1 MAKKSKKRIVW
12 IKLPVNLMDDAR
24 IAELIEQKWA
34 NGLGVYISILMELYR
49 RPNRSL
55 TKTQAKHIQV
65 RGASPK
71 TVRQVLDDYGLF
83 ITDEHDHVYSAIDFL
98 DFDDAEEPEQEEP
111 MGKGTP
117 KGKGRVSDSDATPTP
132 ARVYIDKDR
141 EKDLLQKTAEEESS
155 TPDYLAEL
163 RPDDPWAESVMMK
176 SGFSGLLL
184 RNWEEAIR
192 QFRLHAK
199 ANDNLR
205 GIHSLR
211 EAKQYFNCY
220 TTHPVTGPA
229 LRKALEEHEARHPQ
243 QNPYC
248 FEDKGSCPGHRSYHG
263 IPLPDD
269 APPRPAER
277 ADWDFAEQCWI
288 ELGN

>member
-1 MAKKSKKRIVW
+1 MGKKTSRKIAW

-34 NGLGVYISILMELYR
+34 NGLGIYIHVLMELYR

-55 TKTQAKHIQV
+55 TKTQAKHLQV
-65 RGASPK
+65 RGASQK
-71 TVRQVLDDYGLF
+71 TVRQVLEDYGLF
-83 ITDEHDHVYSAIDFL
+83 ITDEHDRVYSAIDFL
-98 DFDDAEEPEQEEP
+98 DFEDTEEPDKGEP
-111 MGKGTP
+111 MGTGNP
-117 KGKGRVSDSDATPTP
+117 KGGGRVRDSDASPTP

-141 EKDLLQKTAEEESS
+141 DKDLLLLKEEKAKGERN
-155 TPDYLAEL
+155 DFLAEL
-163 RPDDPWAESVMMK
+163 RTDDPWAESVMMR

-192 QFRLHAK
+192 QFRLHAE

-205 GIHSLR
+205 NIHSLR

-229 LRKALEEHEARHPQ
+229 LRKALEAHEANHPER
-243 QNPYC
+243 NPYRV
-248 FEDKGSCPGHRSYHG
+248 EDKGSCPGHRFYHG

-269 APPRPAER
+269 APPRPDER
-277 ADWDFAEQCWI
+277 ADWDFGEGCWV
-288 ELGN
+288 LV

>member
-1 MAKKSKKRIVW
+1 MSKKTSKKIVW

-34 NGLGVYISILMELYR
+34 NGLGVYIHILMELYR

-65 RGASPK
+65 RGASQK

-98 DFDDAEEPEQEEP
+98 DFDDAEVLEKEEP

-117 KGKGRVSDSDATPTP
+117 KGGGRVSDSDASPTP
-132 ARVYIDKDR
+132 ARVYIDKDI
-141 EKDLLQKTAEEESS
+141 EKELLLKAAGEES
-155 TPDYLAEL
+155 TPDLLAQL
-163 RPDDPWAESVMMK
+163 RPDDPWAEAVMMR
-176 SGFSGLLL
+176 SGFSGLLA
-184 RNWEEAIR
+184 RHWAEAIR
-192 QFRLHAK
+192 QFRLHVV
-199 ANDNLR
+199 ANENLR
-205 GIHSLR
+205 GIRTLR
-211 EAKQYFNCY
+211 EAKQYFSSF

-229 LRKALEEHEARHPQ
+229 LCKALEAYEASHPER
-243 QNPYC
+243 NPYR
-248 FEDKGSCPGHRSYHG
+248 FEDKGSCPGHRSYLG
-263 IPLPDD
+263 IDLPND
-269 APPRPAER
+269 APPRPDER

-288 ELGN
+288 LLN